1 MSTAKKPRKPTARYR
16 AVVGVEISG
25 KRFEQG
31 ETVSGVKIPKWMVA
45 GGKVEKVEAG

>member
-1 MSTAKKPRKPTARYR
+1 MSTAKKTRKPAARYR

-31 ETVSGVKIPKWMVA
+31 ELVSGVKVPKWMID
-45 GGKVEKVEAG
+45 GGKVEKVEA